1 MPHLI
6 TSPLVSPSDKSRCA
20 SVGNKKRSSTDP
32 SQGASLATIISPE
45 KEKGSAEAER
55 GRDDRELAAMQTML
69 ELPNMP
75 PSPQSNTNAV
85 SSDSAHMRNETPPP
99 TSGHVC
105 YDARPPSFV
114 PFRSYV
120 TVWVINASGLQI
132 KWCKGCKNFRPWAAF
147 GEKGGATKCMKCRE
161 RQKEKYASQ
170 KSRSEEPT
178 KKRKIDDSIEVDSTE
193 SKIIMI
199 SDEINNRKL
208 VTEQR
213 EDNENEEDDPNQLQ
227 W

>member
-1 MPHLI
+1 
-6 TSPLVSPSDKSRCA
+6 
-20 SVGNKKRSSTDP
+20 
-32 SQGASLATIISPE
+32 
-45 KEKGSAEAER
+45 
-55 GRDDRELAAMQTML
+55 
-69 ELPNMP
+69 
-75 PSPQSNTNAV
+75 
-85 SSDSAHMRNETPPP
+85 
-99 TSGHVC
+99 
-105 YDARPPSFV
+105 
-114 PFRSYV
+114 
-120 TVWVINASGLQI
+120 
-132 KWCKGCKNFRPWAAF
+132 
-147 GEKGGATKCMKCRE
+147 MKCRE

-178 KKRKIDDSIEVDSTE
+178 KTRKIDDSIEMDSTE